1 MLYSARRVAPA
12 TTVRLLLPNRQWAGN
27 RAQRIFGRTFDGH
40 FTSGRLHRSTP
51 QHWGIAMTH
60 IATKRKN
67 EKRSNLRIGLRV
79 VGRKCAH
86 GEAKK
91 HCAESVQPHVDSCV
105 PSVGLLSASAFVLS
119 VFLSPQWS
127 PCASLSVSA
136 ARRSSPSNTCQRR
149 KNEKRRDSPDRASV
163 RRAGALGRRR
173 EASFLH

>member
-1 MLYSARRVAPA
+1 MGYRHDTHCHQKEERKAQQS
-12 TTVRLLLPNRQWAGN
+12 QD
-27 RAQRIFGRTFDGH
+27 RASCR
-40 FTSGRLHRSTP
+40 
-51 QHWGIAMTH
+51 
-60 IATKRKN
+60 
-67 EKRSNLRIGLRV
+67 
-79 VGRKCAH
+79 
-86 GEAKK
+86 EAKE

-136 ARRSSPSNTCQRR
+136 ARRSSPSNTCHRR

-173 EASFLH
+173 EASFLP